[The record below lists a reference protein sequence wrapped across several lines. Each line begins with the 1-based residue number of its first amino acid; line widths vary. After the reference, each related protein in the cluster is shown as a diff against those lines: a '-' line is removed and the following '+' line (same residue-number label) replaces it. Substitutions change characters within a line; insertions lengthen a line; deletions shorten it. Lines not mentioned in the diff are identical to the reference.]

1 MKIIELTQAE
11 AASYKT
17 FFLCGLTEHADCFR
31 ISPRDE
37 VHEPFP
43 TRGQPDSF
51 TLAATSDSGQ
61 WMGVVSFQREGLTR
75 EKLRHKGLLFRMY
88 VSQEHGGKGVGQYLV
103 QEVIARAE
111 QLSDLEQINLTVIAS
126 NQRAKSLYSR
136 LGFVTFSVEKNAI
149 KFENQYLDEEQMVL
163 RLKD

>member
-1 MKIIELTQAE
+1 MKIIELTE
-11 AASYKT
+11 VDAASYKT
-17 FFLCGLTEHADCFR
+17 CFLRGLTGHADCFR

-37 VHEPFP
+37 AREPFP

-51 TLAATSDSGQ
+51 TLAAVSDSSE

-88 VSQEHGGKGVGQYLV
+88 VSREHGGKGVGQYLV
-103 QEVIARAE
+103 EEVITRAKR
-111 QLSDLEQINLTVIAS
+111 LPDLEQINLTVVAS
-126 NQRAKSLYSR
+126 NQRAKNLYTR

-149 KFENQYLDEEQMVL
+149 KLENQYLDEEQMVL
-163 RLKD
+163 RLRE

>member
-1 MKIIELTQAE
+1 MKIVELTE
-11 AASYKT
+11 ADAAAYKT
-17 FFLCGLTEHADCFR
+17 FFLSGLTQHGDCFR

-37 VHEPFP
+37 AGEPFP

-51 TLAATSDSGQ
+51 TLASISDADE
-61 WMGVVSFQREGLTR
+61 WMGVVSFEREGLTR

-88 VSQEHGGKGVGQYLV
+88 VSHKHGGKGVGQYLV
-103 QEVIARAE
+103 EEVIARTKR
-111 QLSDLEQINLTVIAS
+111 LPNLEQINLTVVAS
-126 NQRAKSLYSR
+126 NQRAKSLYTR
-136 LGFVTFSVEKNAI
+136 LGFVTFSLEKNAI